1 MTRINLIE
9 LCEQRLIPDVITR
22 WGIRRLLA
30 ERLREE
36 RLQDIEAQL
45 RQLRQ
50 RIADWRNGP
59 LAIATDKANEQHYE
73 VPSEFFFEVLGPHLK
88 YSACY
93 WPQNQHVV
101 TLAQAEQASLRQV
114 CERALL
120 EDGMNILELGC
131 GWGSLTLWM
140 AQQYPGS
147 RITAL
152 SNSASQRLFIE
163 QQCRQRGL
171 TNVQII
177 TCDIRDF
184 QTRERFERIVSIE
197 MFEHIRNHEQLM
209 QRIAG
214 WLQPGGRLFVHI
226 FCHREL
232 AYPFEAKTAS
242 DWMSRYFFTGGVM
255 PSEYL
260 LLNYQKHLALED
272 QWRLSGLHYQR
283 TLKCSQ
289 QNLDLKNERIDRILG
304 TVYGAGAAKLWRQR
318 WRMFFMACAEL
329 FAFDNGRQ
337 WFVAHYRFSKR

>member
-1 MTRINLIE
+1 
-9 LCEQRLIPDVITR
+9 
-22 WGIRRLLA
+22 
-30 ERLREE
+30 
-36 RLQDIEAQL
+36 
-45 RQLRQ
+45 
-50 RIADWRNGP
+50 
-59 LAIATDKANEQHYE
+59 
-73 VPSEFFFEVLGPHLK
+73 
-88 YSACY
+88 
-93 WPQNQHVV
+93 
-101 TLAQAEQASLRQV
+101 
-114 CERALL
+114 
-120 EDGMNILELGC
+120 
-131 GWGSLTLWM
+131 
-140 AQQYPGS
+140 
-147 RITAL
+147 
-152 SNSASQRLFIE
+152 
-163 QQCRQRGL
+163 
-171 TNVQII
+171 VQII

-283 TLKCSQ
+283 TLECWL
-289 QNLDLKNERIDRILG
+289 QNLDLKTERIDSILG
-304 TVYGAGAAKLWRQR
+304 TAYGAGAAKLWRQR